1 MLSLMIWKQSAKE
14 SLATSFKHSN
24 TPKQTSSSP
33 ANPNQEQPGTRQN
46 HQKRFRYRHDG
57 QRLINE
63 LDQPGLLHPCG
74 LETLLI
80 KHKRQQSGK
89 KGLPSSQPSPSDDP
103 RSIQDKVQR
112 RLRML
117 ERHEDKVPVVTAVNL
132 AYDMILPRKQK
143 NPLSGITLLNDS
155 KDCSTKPEMT
165 LVMTC
170 TEAIH
175 SWWLNAQVS
184 IGITENKWFKMKK
197 TSGISHV
204 ISSDGQ
210 HTDLELGQLRFGE
223 RQDVLVEVEISS
235 AREVYRT
242 QSQWSYNGDQD
253 LMESTLVEKTGTDA
267 FFWSQ
272 MGGEVDLGGMM
283 SETDAF
289 TRFYEA
295 QFEEMNNNMI
305 LLEVNVSYRDVQAGK
320 NVAQLA

>member
-1 MLSLMIWKQSAKE
+1 MRKKPGGSGKVKREQPSGKLERHSAAQTIDWVTLQTNGIIDRSEPAVICLIKLSRGVYAMMLSLMIWKQSAKE

-33 ANPNQEQPGTRQN
+33 ANPNQEQPGTQQN

-170 TEAIH
+170 TEAIQI
-175 SWWLNAQVS
+175 LIQS
-184 IGITENKWFKMKK
+184 IGWSENHNPSLLWQL
-197 TSGISHV
+197 SN
-204 ISSDGQ
+204 
-210 HTDLELGQLRFGE
+210 HTG
-223 RQDVLVEVEISS
+223 
-235 AREVYRT
+235 
-242 QSQWSYNGDQD
+242 
-253 LMESTLVEKTGTDA
+253 GTY
-267 FFWSQ
+267 S
-272 MGGEVDLGGMM
+272 
-283 SETDAF
+283 
-289 TRFYEA
+289 
-295 QFEEMNNNMI
+295 
-305 LLEVNVSYRDVQAGK
+305 
-320 NVAQLA
+320 